1 MRLLA
6 LTFMETEGTNMLIRR
21 SIAAATLAMSVA
33 TMAHAQNVL
42 YQHNFDGSATATLH
56 TLAPDV
62 NNNGG
67 GTTWVTRTDTGLR
80 SGTGLKWFDDGTM
93 SATPGGSG
101 AASLGFRPIAGNI
114 YTLTARINGIT
125 SSTNP
130 DNWFAMGFASGQAT
144 GSGAGAEF
152 YGNPNVPDQL
162 SGQPWMLFRSP
173 ASGLTNQTFRGP
185 GTEGGGEWTASST
198 FTGAVDMRIVL
209 NTTAAQWT
217 AEWFAKAATDV
228 TFTSLR
234 GPEAYTTN
242 PNIRS
247 VAMTVVDGISGSIE
261 SFALATSGSV
271 YTAGDTNG
279 NGMADVADFN
289 TIRNNYFNSVLGP
302 TSGDVTNDGI
312 VNHLDF
318 RVWKNA
324 ASPAVLAAV
333 GIPEPSSLTLGSCGL
348 MFLLQRVA
356 RRRKLRSGD
365 SV

>member
-1 MRLLA
+1 MIVTRSTLPAALL
-6 LTFMETEGTNMLIRR
+6 L
-21 SIAAATLAMSVA
+21 TLAG
-33 TMAHAQNVL
+33 MAQAQNVL
-42 YQHNFDGSATATLH
+42 YQHNFDGSAAAALH

-62 NNNGG
+62 DNNGG
-67 GTTWVTRTDTGLR
+67 GSAWVTRTDTGLR
-80 SGTGLKWFDDGTM
+80 SGTGIKWFDDGTI

-114 YTLTARINGIT
+114 YTLTARISGIT

-130 DNWFAMGFASGQAT
+130 DNWFAMGFSSGQAT
-144 GSGAGAEF
+144 GPGAGAEF
-152 YGNPNVPDQL
+152 YGNPNLPDHL
-162 SGQPWMLFRSP
+162 SGQPWMLFRSS

-209 NTTAAQWT
+209 DTTTPQWT
-217 AEWFAKAATDV
+217 AQWLAKAATDA

-242 PNIRS
+242 PNIRA
-247 VAMTVVDGISGSIE
+247 VAMTVLDGVSGTIE
-261 SFALATSGSV
+261 SFTLATSGSI

-279 NGMADVADFN
+279 NGMADVEDYN
-289 TIRNNYFNSVLGP
+289 TIRNNYFNPVLGP
-302 TSGDVTNDGI
+302 TQGDVTNDGI

-333 GIPEPSSLTLGSCGL
+333 GIPEPSSITLGFCGL
-348 MFLLQRVA
+348 MYLLRRAARQRNV
-356 RRRKLRSGD
+356 GD
-365 SV
+365 GEIS

>member
-1 MRLLA
+1 MFVTRSLA
-6 LTFMETEGTNMLIRR
+6 SAVLVL
-21 SIAAATLAMSVA
+21 SLAAAVQG
-33 TMAHAQNVL
+33 QNVL
-42 YQHNFDGSATATLH
+42 YQHNFDGSAAATLH
-56 TLAPDV
+56 SLAPDV

-114 YTLTARINGIT
+114 YTLTARISGIT

-144 GSGAGAEF
+144 GSGGGAEF
-152 YGNPNVPDQL
+152 YGDPNATDQL

-185 GTEGGGEWTASST
+185 GTESGSEWTASSA

-217 AEWFAKAATDV
+217 AEWFAKAATDATYTSVRSPV
-228 TFTSLR
+228 T
-234 GPEAYTTN
+234 YTTN

-247 VAMTVVDGISGSIE
+247 AAMTVVDGIAGNID
-261 SFALATSGSV
+261 SFTLTTSGSV

-279 NGMADVADFN
+279 NGMADVTDYN
-289 TIRNNYFNSVLGP
+289 TIRNNYFNPVLGP

-318 RVWKNA
+318 RVWKAA

-333 GIPEPSSLTLGSCGL
+333 GIPEPSSLILGSCGL
-348 MFLLQRVA
+348 LFLLQRVA
-356 RRRKLRSGD
+356 RQRQLRPGD
-365 SV
+365 SA

>member
-1 MRLLA
+1 
-6 LTFMETEGTNMLIRR
+6 MLFTR
-21 SIAAATLAMSVA
+21 SIAASTLVASLVA
-33 TMAHAQNVL
+33 TAHAQNVL
-42 YQHNFDGSATATLH
+42 YQHNFDGSAAATLH
-56 TLAPDV
+56 SLAPDV

-80 SGTGLKWFDDGTM
+80 SGTGLKWFDDGTI
-93 SATPGGSG
+93 SGTPGGSG

-114 YTLTARINGIT
+114 YTLTARVSGIT

-152 YGNPNVPDQL
+152 YGNPNAQDQL

-185 GTEGGGEWTASST
+185 GTESGAEWTASST

-209 NTTAAQWT
+209 DTTAAQWT
-217 AEWFAKAATDV
+217 AEWFAKAATDPTYVSVRSPV
-228 TFTSLR
+228 T
-234 GPEAYTTN
+234 YTTN

-247 VAMTVVDGISGSIE
+247 VAMTVVDGIAGNIE

-271 YTAGDTNG
+271 YSAGDTNG
-279 NGMADVADFN
+279 NGVADVTDYD
-289 TIRNNYFNSVLGP
+289 TIRNNYFNPVLGP

-318 RVWKNA
+318 RVWKAA

-333 GIPEPSSLTLGSCGL
+333 GIPEPSSLILGSCGL
-348 MFLLQRVA
+348 MFVLQRVA
-356 RRRKLRSGD
+356 RQRKFRSAD
-365 SV
+365 AV

>member
-1 MRLLA
+1 MRIVPSMVMAAFAAA
-6 LTFMETEGTNMLIRR
+6 LTTT
-21 SIAAATLAMSVA
+21 V
-33 TMAHAQNVL
+33 HAQNVL
-42 YQHNFDGSATATLH
+42 YQHNFDGSAAAALH

-80 SGTGLKWFDDGTM
+80 SGTGLKWFDDGTI

-114 YTLTARINGIT
+114 YTLTARISGIT
-125 SSTNP
+125 SSASP

-144 GSGAGAEF
+144 GQGAGAEF
-152 YGNPNVPDQL
+152 YGNPNLPDQL

-173 ASGLTNQTFRGP
+173 ASGLTNQTFQGP
-185 GTEGGGEWTASST
+185 GTGGGSEWTASST

-209 NTTAAQWT
+209 DTTATQWT
-217 AEWFAKAATDV
+217 AEWFAKAATDAN
-228 TFTSLR
+228 FTSLR

-247 VAMTVVDGISGSIE
+247 VAMTVVNGVAGMVE
-261 SFALATSGSV
+261 GFTLTTSGSV

-279 NGMADVADFN
+279 NGTADVADYN
-289 TIRNNYFNSVLGP
+289 TIRNNYYNSVLGP
-302 TSGDVTNDGI
+302 TSGDVNNDGI

-318 RVWKNA
+318 RVWKAA

-333 GIPEPSSLTLGSCGL
+333 GIPEPSCLCLSSCGL
-348 MFLLQRVA
+348 LFLLQRVV
-356 RRRKLRSGD
+356 RQRKSGFSG

>member
-1 MRLLA
+1 
-6 LTFMETEGTNMLIRR
+6 MLITK
-21 SIAAATLAMSVA
+21 SIVTAALVLTVAAT
-33 TMAHAQNVL
+33 AHAQNVL
-42 YQHNFDGSATATLH
+42 YQHNFDGSASAPLH
-56 TLAPDV
+56 SLAPDV

-80 SGTGLKWFDDGTM
+80 SGTGLKWFDDGTI
-93 SATPGGSG
+93 SGTPGGSG

-114 YTLTARINGIT
+114 YTLSARISGIA

-144 GSGAGAEF
+144 VSGAPAEF
-152 YGNPNVPDQL
+152 YGADAPDQIN
-162 SGQPWMLFRSP
+162 GQPWLLFRSP
-173 ASGLTNQTFRGP
+173 ASGLTNQTFLGP
-185 GTEGGGEWTASST
+185 STGGGSEWTASST

-217 AEWFAKAATDV
+217 AEWFAKAATDA
-228 TFTSLR
+228 TYTSLR
-234 GPEAYTTN
+234 GPVTYTTN

-247 VAMTVVDGISGSIE
+247 VAMTVVDGISGNID
-261 SFALATSGSV
+261 SFSLTSSGPA

-279 NGMADVADFN
+279 NGVADVADYN
-289 TIRNNYFNSVLGP
+289 AIRNNYFNPVLGP
-302 TSGDVTNDGI
+302 TTGDVTNDGV

-333 GIPEPSSLTLGSCGL
+333 GIPEPSSLMLSSCGL
-348 MFLLQRVA
+348 MFLLKRAARQRK
-356 RRRKLRSGD
+356 RRIGD
-365 SV
+365 MA